1 MSAILLGKNP
11 LESMFESEEVESK
24 QKNSLKD
31 DKEQVIRGKNKT
43 YVISKTK
50 MIICVANVRWIF

>member
-31 DKEQVIRGKNKT
+31 DKEQIIRGKHQ
-43 YVISKTK
+43 
-50 MIICVANVRWIF
+50 R

>member
-11 LESMFESEEVESK
+11 LESLFDSEEGESK
-24 QKNSLKD
+24 QKNSIKD
-31 DKEQVIRGKNKT
+31 DKEQIIKGKNKT
-43 YVISKTK
+43 YVISKMK